1 MLLVHLT
8 NDNVNQ
14 YCQQNIP
21 TQDCRADNSSSQ
33 NLYKLQQVIVEVH
46 NIQNSQISQSPEIG
60 GVGIPPRQYPA
71 FAFAFARDTS
81 MLNQKTQL
89 AQWQADEYNSRI
101 ETVYLQK
108 LVHPI
113 TGLLKGVSMH
123 AMITF
128 LDQKYPAEPEEVEKQ
143 EALIRSN

>member
-1 MLLVHLT
+1 
-8 NDNVNQ
+8 
-14 YCQQNIP
+14 
-21 TQDCRADNSSSQ
+21 
-33 NLYKLQQVIVEVH
+33 
-46 NIQNSQISQSPEIG
+46 
-60 GVGIPPRQYPA
+60 
-71 FAFAFARDTS
+71 

-89 AQWQADEYNSRI
+89 AQWQADEYIISRI

-113 TGLLKGVSMH
+113 TGLLKGVSIH

-143 EALIRSN
+143 EALIIRSN